1 MTQQLSDHTLDYLM
15 EGFQLISFD
24 WRYLYLNDSVVRQS
38 MYPRDEL
45 IGFTMM
51 EKYPGIENTELF
63 STLRRCMRKRIS
75 EQIENE
81 FSYPS
86 GEKGWFELHIQ
97 PVPEGIFILSIDIT
111 RRKEAEASLMKLNEN
126 LEELVA
132 SRTSQLES
140 KNKDIIDSLNY
151 AQNIQKAFLP
161 NRDEFLNLFPDALL
175 INKPKDIVSGDF
187 YWYRDLGDEII
198 TVAADCTGHGVPG
211 ALMSMIGIEKLNN
224 ITLKTTDP
232 SEILHQL
239 NKSIRIA
246 MGSSSIYEQC
256 LDGMDIALCLINKIT
271 GSVTFSGANRPAWII
286 RKDASEVEVIKAT
299 KKAIGGFTEHD
310 QCFDS
315 HELQL
320 ASGDTLYLF
329 SDGYADTFSDQQ
341 KKMTT
346 KRFREFLLEIQ
357 HETMRRQ
364 EELLENFVEQWK
376 AGTEQIDD
384 ILVVG
389 IRF

>member
-51 EKYPGIENTELF
+51 EKYPG
-63 STLRRCMRKRIS
+63 
-75 EQIENE
+75 IENE

-187 YWYRDLGDEII
+187 
-198 TVAADCTGHGVPG
+198 
-211 ALMSMIGIEKLNN
+211 S
-224 ITLKTTDP
+224 
-232 SEILHQL
+232 
-239 NKSIRIA
+239 
-246 MGSSSIYEQC
+246 
-256 LDGMDIALCLINKIT
+256 
-271 GSVTFSGANRPAWII
+271 
-286 RKDASEVEVIKAT
+286 
-299 KKAIGGFTEHD
+299 
-310 QCFDS
+310 
-315 HELQL
+315 
-320 ASGDTLYLF
+320 
-329 SDGYADTFSDQQ
+329 
-341 KKMTT
+341 
-346 KRFREFLLEIQ
+346 
-357 HETMRRQ
+357 
-364 EELLENFVEQWK
+364 
-376 AGTEQIDD
+376 
-384 ILVVG
+384 
-389 IRF
+389 